1 MIHYYHEIDQ
11 LRMAEEN
18 NKLLRSCQTYIE
30 KRSGTMVEVIVDA
43 GICGFKATI
52 QIESEDMQMANI
64 KIKTDCP
71 NLKPMENELQEADG
85 YAVCFSKLGDGIIYE
100 YAKKYCRH
108 PGCPVPAAIIK
119 GIEVACGLALPNDAT
134 IKINKV

>member
-43 GICGFKATI
+43 GICAFKATI
-52 QIESEDMQMANI
+52 QIESEDM
-64 KIKTDCP
+64 
-71 NLKPMENELQEADG
+71 
-85 YAVCFSKLGDGIIYE
+85 
-100 YAKKYCRH
+100 
-108 PGCPVPAAIIK
+108 
-119 GIEVACGLALPNDAT
+119 
-134 IKINKV
+134 